1 MTEKD
6 AKQRR
11 DPALGK
17 PELEDLNRLI
27 AAGKEKGYLTLD
39 EVNEALPEDIVT
51 AEKLD
56 DMMMIFD
63 EMDIEIVDSERQV
76 QVVRGPVPEAEAI
89 IEEEDD
95 EIQLEADSANRI
107 TDPVKM
113 YLREMG
119 QVSLLTRDG
128 EVEIAKR
135 IEVGEREIF
144 NAIMESSIGI
154 KQIMGL
160 RDKLQSEGS
169 RLNEVIREVEE
180 EISEEE
186 EAAQKNRIIGILDE
200 VQHLDEEN
208 KSMLAH
214 LLGESFDP
222 EKEFELKNQVQ
233 QNKEQIVNLLKG
245 LQLSRRH
252 IDNIIEKLNGHLV
265 AIENT
270 EKTLRDCL
278 HRMGKKGGD
287 PRRAFEQ
294 VGDGRSRRPV
304 RRLLVGSQRK
314 NTTGSVS
321 RPQRPETASGP
332 WKGKR
337 KWIQGLSGNCSVG

>member
-17 PELEDLNRLI
+17 PELDDLNRLI

-39 EVNEALPEDIVT
+39 EVNEALPEEIVT

-63 EMDIEIVDSERQV
+63 EMDIEIVDSEQAGAGGEGPGPR
-76 QVVRGPVPEAEAI
+76 RGGL
-89 IEEEDD
+89 IEEEED

-200 VQHLDEEN
+200 VQRLDEEN
-208 KSMLAH
+208 KSMQAL
-214 LLGESFDP
+214 LLG
-222 EKEFELKNQVQ
+222 
-233 QNKEQIVNLLKG
+233 
-245 LQLSRRH
+245 
-252 IDNIIEKLNGHLV
+252 
-265 AIENT
+265 
-270 EKTLRDCL
+270 
-278 HRMGKKGGD
+278 
-287 PRRAFEQ
+287 
-294 VGDGRSRRPV
+294 
-304 RRLLVGSQRK
+304 
-314 NTTGSVS
+314 
-321 RPQRPETASGP
+321 
-332 WKGKR
+332 GKR
-337 KWIQGLSGNCSVG
+337 RSGKGIRAQKPGAAE

>member
-11 DPALGK
+11 DPALSK
-17 PELEDLNRLI
+17 VELDDLNRLI

-39 EVNEALPEDIVT
+39 EVNEALPEEIVT

-63 EMDIEIVDSERQV
+63 EMDIEIVDSEQQV
-76 QVVRGPVPEAEAI
+76 QVVRDPVADSESIVE
-89 IEEEDD
+89 EEED
-95 EIQLEADSANRI
+95 ELQLEADSASRI
-107 TDPVKM
+107 ADPVKM

-135 IEVGEREIF
+135 IEAGEREIF
-144 NAIMESSIGI
+144 NAIMESSLGI
-154 KQIMGL
+154 KQIMSL
-160 RDKLQSEGS
+160 RDKLQSEGY
-169 RLNEVIREVEE
+169 RITEVIREAEE

-200 VQHLDEEN
+200 VERLDEEN
-208 KSMLAH
+208 KSMQT
-214 LLGESFDP
+214 LLFAENTDP

-233 QNKEQIVNLLKG
+233 QNKERIINLLKG

-252 IDNIIEKLNGHLV
+252 IDSIIEKLNGHLV
-265 AIENT
+265 IS
-270 EKTLRDCL
+270 K
-278 HRMGKKGGD
+278 MGK
-287 PRRAFEQ
+287 
-294 VGDGRSRRPV
+294 RP
-304 RRLLVGSQRK
+304 
-314 NTTGSVS
+314 
-321 RPQRPETASGP
+321 
-332 WKGKR
+332 
-337 KWIQGLSGNCSVG
+337 

>member
-17 PELEDLNRLI
+17 PELDDLNRLI

-39 EVNEALPEDIVT
+39 EVNEALPDDIVT

-76 QVVRGPVPEAEAI
+76 QVVRGPVSEAEAI
-89 IEEEDD
+89 VEEEED
-95 EIQLEADSANRI
+95 EIQLEADSVNRI

-144 NAIMESSIGI
+144 NAI
-154 KQIMGL
+154 
-160 RDKLQSEGS
+160 
-169 RLNEVIREVEE
+169 
-180 EISEEE
+180 
-186 EAAQKNRIIGILDE
+186 
-200 VQHLDEEN
+200 
-208 KSMLAH
+208 
-214 LLGESFDP
+214 
-222 EKEFELKNQVQ
+222 
-233 QNKEQIVNLLKG
+233 
-245 LQLSRRH
+245 
-252 IDNIIEKLNGHLV
+252 
-265 AIENT
+265 
-270 EKTLRDCL
+270 
-278 HRMGKKGGD
+278 
-287 PRRAFEQ
+287 
-294 VGDGRSRRPV
+294 
-304 RRLLVGSQRK
+304 
-314 NTTGSVS
+314 
-321 RPQRPETASGP
+321 
-332 WKGKR
+332 
-337 KWIQGLSGNCSVG
+337 

>member
-222 EKEFELKNQVQ
+222 EKEFELKN
-233 QNKEQIVNLLKG
+233 
-245 LQLSRRH
+245 
-252 IDNIIEKLNGHLV
+252 
-265 AIENT
+265 
-270 EKTLRDCL
+270 
-278 HRMGKKGGD
+278 
-287 PRRAFEQ
+287 
-294 VGDGRSRRPV
+294 
-304 RRLLVGSQRK
+304 
-314 NTTGSVS
+314 
-321 RPQRPETASGP
+321 
-332 WKGKR
+332 
-337 KWIQGLSGNCSVG
+337 

>member
-11 DPALGK
+11 DPALSK
-17 PELEDLNRLI
+17 PELDDLNRLI

-39 EVNEALPEDIVT
+39 EVNEALPEEIVT

-63 EMDIEIVDSERQV
+63 EMDIEIVDSEQQV
-76 QVVRGPVPEAEAI
+76 QVVTGPVSDSDSLV
-89 IEEEDD
+89 EEEED
-95 EIQLEADSANRI
+95 EIQLEADSASRI

-135 IEVGEREIF
+135 IEAGEREIF
-144 NAIMESSIGI
+144 NAIMESSLGI
-154 KQIMGL
+154 KQIMSL
-160 RDKLQSEGS
+160 RDKLQSEGYH
-169 RLNEVIREVEE
+169 LNEVIREAEE

-200 VQHLDEEN
+200 VERLDEEN
-208 KSMLAH
+208 KSMQA
-214 LLGESFDP
+214 LLLRESSDP

-233 QNKEQIVNLLKG
+233 QNKERIVSLLKG

-252 IDNIIEKLNGHLV
+252 IDSIIEKLNGHLV
-265 AIENT
+265 TIENG
-270 EKTLRDCL
+270 EKTLKNCL
-278 HRMGKKGGD
+278 HRMGKKIGG
-287 PRRAFEQ
+287 PKTGPWNLGWRRVEDSASAC
-294 VGDGRSRRPV
+294 GLRG
-304 RRLLVGSQRK
+304 K
-314 NTTGSVS
+314 NTRGSVA
-321 RPQRPETASGP
+321 RR
-332 WKGKR
+332 
-337 KWIQGLSGNCSVG
+337 